1 MTIDNLIILIHF
13 FMKARF
19 LALAALVLGLASCQ
33 QEPAV
38 VNPVGGEV
46 DFQLTVD
53 ALSISTRAGENGAAD
68 SNAAKDSAFGAID
81 YFQGANWNEVD
92 LRYTLEVY
100 DQADDYANAEPVK
113 ARMVQVVDEYAP
125 VTFDLRLVPGRD
137 YHFVVF
143 ADFVTEGVDENY
155 NGDGLHHIIGNTLAD
170 ITLKEDAINDESTDA
185 YFAAVDFNISDSTPK
200 SIVLRRPYGKL
211 RVIATDME
219 ELNLNLDPAKVV
231 VNYYNVPYAAA
242 FNALTGDI
250 TAATRDISFEKT
262 LATDKTQHVYT
273 VGYDTLPTHMTL
285 FTDYILAEN
294 EQHSVH
300 FTMDVYDQHD
310 VLIKSTNFDTEIPVQ
325 RNNLTTIIGNVL
337 TTATEVNVTIDDNF
351 ENADR
356 QYYVFEAFVNGGEVT
371 LTEDYVIGRPLF
383 VEADA
388 VLNLNGHSITNAAVN
403 AETDVI
409 IVREGATLTIN
420 GEGTIEAVSGNDG
433 YAIIAEG
440 TVIINGG
447 TFKAGVDAAGE
458 PNAVVYA
465 RGYGHVYVNGGDFK
479 NTNLSNFVLNKRDAD
494 RDNTVIEARGGKFQN
509 FDPANNAAEGN
520 GTNFCADGFTSLF
533 DGVDT
538 YTVVPSIDYV
548 DAGTYMEVYSA
559 VGLLKWAYIVNELGD
574 KEYGMV
580 LKNNITLPAR
590 EIAKDDVNETY
601 VFTTTPITVT
611 DGVPSGSNW
620 YTVCSNVS
628 VLEDGYSGHIDGHN
642 FRINGLRVA
651 TTANYIG
658 FVGFMYKTGSVK
670 NITFSD
676 AIVRGAA
683 CTAVAVGRTQNGII
697 VENVHVQNSTVV
709 GTSHVGALSGYNY
722 RRTNSADG
730 VTVYGEEFS
739 WVRNCSTDKNT
750 TVTGTENVGG
760 IVGYNYGA
768 IVYRCVNNADVTG
781 VKRVGG
787 VVGSTRTYYD
797 YSDGYLLASKS
808 TADATVTATSNSA
821 GGVVGYSFRSH
832 DHDNTSSWCVAC
844 QSESLVVSPKNGGA
858 VCGVTENALSGFSG
872 SWALYNGTTKLVNG
886 NSTIDAIYGYTSA
899 SEATQADVDAMNAAI
914 EAFNIS
920 PINPDHVTIDDR
932 WVWTA
937 NGPVLQ

>member
-1 MTIDNLIILIHF
+1 M
-13 FMKARF
+13 
-19 LALAALVLGLASCQ
+19 LGLASCQ

-100 DQADDYANAEPVK
+100 DQADDCANAVPVK

-155 NGDGLHHIIGNTLAD
+155 NGEGLHHVIGNTLAD
-170 ITLKEDAINDESTDA
+170 ITLKDDAINDESTDA

-231 VNYYNVPYAAA
+231 VSYYNVPYAAA

-273 VGYDTLPTHMTL
+273 VGYDALSTHMTL

-300 FTMDVYDQHD
+300 FTMDVYDQNN

-433 YAIIAEG
+433 YAIIVEG

-447 TFKAGVDAAGE
+447 TFKAGVDANGE

-465 RGYGHVYVNGGDFK
+465 RGNGKVYVNGGLFP
-479 NTNLSNFVLNKRDAD
+479 NENNSTFVLNKRDAD
-494 RDNTVIEARGGKFQN
+494 RANTVIEVRGGRYYK
-509 FDPANNAAEGN
+509 FDPSNNLAENPQENFVAEGYLSLEVEEDWYEVISCLVVRNADEFTAAAANPNYLYIYIADDIDYGTSNVTMTTDKIVLGNGHRFTAGGNTSKNYGINVRNAKVVLNDLVMENCGGINVWNEGSQAVINNCNIKVKYSGSSRHLFYAAVGGEIVVNSGNFEITTTKSRYLCDDTDGRIYVRGGTFADMVSSGYSPVNGN
-520 GTNFCADGFTSLF
+520 GTVEITGGRFQVNVSNYKF
-533 DGVDT
+533 DPT
-538 YTVVPSIDYV
+538 NWVPAATHKV
-548 DAGTYMEVYSA
+548 ERVGNYMEVSA
-559 VGLLKWAYIVNELGD
+559 
-574 KEYGMV
+574 
-580 LKNNITLPAR
+580 R
-590 EIAKDDVNETY
+590 
-601 VFTTTPITVT
+601 
-611 DGVPSGSNW
+611 
-620 YTVCSNVS
+620 
-628 VLEDGYSGHIDGHN
+628 
-642 FRINGLRVA
+642 
-651 TTANYIG
+651 
-658 FVGFMYKTGSVK
+658 
-670 NITFSD
+670 
-676 AIVRGAA
+676 
-683 CTAVAVGRTQNGII
+683 
-697 VENVHVQNSTVV
+697 
-709 GTSHVGALSGYNY
+709 
-722 RRTNSADG
+722 
-730 VTVYGEEFS
+730 
-739 WVRNCSTDKNT
+739 
-750 TVTGTENVGG
+750 
-760 IVGYNYGA
+760 
-768 IVYRCVNNADVTG
+768 
-781 VKRVGG
+781 
-787 VVGSTRTYYD
+787 
-797 YSDGYLLASKS
+797 
-808 TADATVTATSNSA
+808 
-821 GGVVGYSFRSH
+821 
-832 DHDNTSSWCVAC
+832 
-844 QSESLVVSPKNGGA
+844 
-858 VCGVTENALSGFSG
+858 
-872 SWALYNGTTKLVNG
+872 
-886 NSTIDAIYGYTSA
+886 
-899 SEATQADVDAMNAAI
+899 
-914 EAFNIS
+914 
-920 PINPDHVTIDDR
+920 
-932 WVWTA
+932 
-937 NGPVLQ
+937 

>member
-1 MTIDNLIILIHF
+1 M
-13 FMKARF
+13 
-19 LALAALVLGLASCQ
+19 
-33 QEPAV
+33 
-38 VNPVGGEV
+38 NPVGGEV

-53 ALSISTRAGENGAAD
+53 AISISTRAGENGAAD

-100 DQADDYANAEPVK
+100 DQADDYVNAVPVK

-155 NGDGLHHIIGNTLAD
+155 NGEGLHHIIGNTLAD

-250 TAATRDISFEKT
+250 TAATRDISFEKP
-262 LATDKTQHVYT
+262 LATDKAQHVYT
-273 VGYDTLPTHMTL
+273 VGYDALSTHMTL

-300 FTMDVYDQHD
+300 FTMDVYDQND

-465 RGYGHVYVNGGDFK
+465 RGNGKVYVNGGLFPNEK
-479 NTNLSNFVLNKRDAD
+479 NSTFVLNKRDAD
-494 RDNTVIEARGGKFQN
+494 RANTVIEVRGGRYYK
-509 FDPANNAAEGN
+509 FDPSNNLAENPQENFVAEGYLSLEVEEDWYEVISCLVVRN
-520 GTNFCADGFTSLF
+520 ADEFTAAAANPDYLYIYIA
-533 DGVDT
+533 DD
-538 YTVVPSIDYV
+538 IDYGTSNV
-548 DAGTYMEVYSA
+548 TMTTDKIVLGNGHKFIAGGYNNLYAINVRNARVVLNDLVMENSGGINVWNEGSQAVINNCNIKVKYNGSSRHLFYATSGGEIVVNSGNFEITTTKSRYLCDDNNGRIYVRGGTFADMVSSGYSPVYGKGTVEITGGRFQVNVANYKFDPTNWVPAATHKVERVGNYMEVSA
-559 VGLLKWAYIVNELGD
+559 
-574 KEYGMV
+574 
-580 LKNNITLPAR
+580 R
-590 EIAKDDVNETY
+590 
-601 VFTTTPITVT
+601 
-611 DGVPSGSNW
+611 
-620 YTVCSNVS
+620 
-628 VLEDGYSGHIDGHN
+628 
-642 FRINGLRVA
+642 
-651 TTANYIG
+651 
-658 FVGFMYKTGSVK
+658 
-670 NITFSD
+670 
-676 AIVRGAA
+676 
-683 CTAVAVGRTQNGII
+683 
-697 VENVHVQNSTVV
+697 
-709 GTSHVGALSGYNY
+709 
-722 RRTNSADG
+722 
-730 VTVYGEEFS
+730 
-739 WVRNCSTDKNT
+739 
-750 TVTGTENVGG
+750 
-760 IVGYNYGA
+760 
-768 IVYRCVNNADVTG
+768 
-781 VKRVGG
+781 
-787 VVGSTRTYYD
+787 
-797 YSDGYLLASKS
+797 
-808 TADATVTATSNSA
+808 
-821 GGVVGYSFRSH
+821 
-832 DHDNTSSWCVAC
+832 
-844 QSESLVVSPKNGGA
+844 
-858 VCGVTENALSGFSG
+858 
-872 SWALYNGTTKLVNG
+872 
-886 NSTIDAIYGYTSA
+886 
-899 SEATQADVDAMNAAI
+899 
-914 EAFNIS
+914 
-920 PINPDHVTIDDR
+920 
-932 WVWTA
+932 
-937 NGPVLQ
+937 